1 MRRQVSVAEQEQPL
15 VSIVTAAYNAAP
27 YIEETIESVLD
38 QDYPRLEYIVLD
50 DGSTDGT
57 RKLIERYDGRLTWDS
72 HPNMGEARTVN
83 KGFAMSHGDPVAVV
97 SADDPL
103 LPGIVSTM
111 VEWLAARPE
120 VLVAYPDWEMID
132 EQSEVIQHIRTFDY
146 SYRDMVRWH
155 HCLPGPG
162 AFIRRKVIDAVGG
175 RDPHFRYVGDLDFW
189 FHAGLFG
196 SFSRVP
202 QTLARYRHHAAA
214 ASVSKTGALMAR
226 EHMEMTDKLFTRKD
240 LPWSVRRLRAEAYSS
255 SHWIAGC
262 VAGDG
267 ELELRR
273 RHWRTAFLYAPHKYL
288 GEYRDGRFTPALA
301 PVVFD
306 GRFGRALVL
315 AATQPRVFARVAHR
329 KAAQPWAYAKLY
341 ARVIRAKVG
350 RLLRA

>member
-1 MRRQVSVAEQEQPL
+1 VSVAEQGEPL

-27 YIEETIESVLD
+27 YLEETIESVLD
-38 QDYPRLEYIVLD
+38 QDYPLLEYIVLD

-57 RKLIERYDGRLTWDS
+57 RELIERYDGRLTWGS
-72 HPNMGEARTVN
+72 HANMGEARTVN

-111 VEWLAARPE
+111 VEWLAERPE

-132 EQSEVIQHIRTFDY
+132 ERSEVIQHIRTFDY

-162 AFIRRKVIDAVGG
+162 AFIRRRAIDAVGG
-175 RDPHFRYVGDLDFW
+175 RDPHFRYVGDMDFW
-189 FHAGLFG
+189 FQAGLLG
-196 SFSRVP
+196 PFSRVP

-226 EHMEMTDKLFTRKD
+226 EHMEMTDKLFARKD

-262 VAGDG
+262 VAGNG
-267 ELELRR
+267 EPELRR
-273 RHWRTAFLYAPHKYL
+273 RHWRMAFLYAPHKYF
-288 GEYRDGRFTPALA
+288 GEYREARFTPALA
-301 PVVFD
+301 SVVFD
-306 GRFGRALVL
+306 GRFRRPLML
-315 AATQPRVFARVAHR
+315 AATQPRVFADEVRR
-329 KAAQPWAYAKLY
+329 KATQLWARAKLY
-341 ARVIRAKVG
+341 AGVIRAKVG
-350 RLLRA
+350 RVLRA

>member
-1 MRRQVSVAEQEQPL
+1 VSVAEQEQPL
-15 VSIVTAAYNAAP
+15 VSIVTAAYNAAA
-27 YIEETIESVLD
+27 YLEETIESVLD

-57 RKLIERYDGRLTWDS
+57 RELIERYDGRLTWDS

-83 KGFAMSHGDPVAVV
+83 KGLAMSHGDPVAVV

-132 EQSEVIQHIRTFDY
+132 ERGEVIQQIRTFDY

-162 AFIRRKVIDAVGG
+162 AFIRRRVIDAVGG
-175 RDPHFRYVGDLDFW
+175 RDPHFRYVSDMDFW
-189 FHAGLFG
+189 FQAGLYG
-196 SFSRVP
+196 PFSRVP
-202 QTLARYRHHAAA
+202 KILARYRHHAAA

-226 EHMEMTDKLFTRKD
+226 EHMEMTDKLFARTD
-240 LPWSVRRLRAEAYSS
+240 LPWSVRRLRAEAFSS

-262 VAGDG
+262 VAGNS
-267 ELELRR
+267 EPELRR
-273 RHWRTAFLYAPHKYL
+273 RHWRSAFLYAPHKYF
-288 GEYRDGRFTPALA
+288 GEYREARFTPALA
-301 PVVFD
+301 SVVFD
-306 GRFGRALVL
+306 GRFRRPLVL
-315 AATQPRVFARVAHR
+315 AATQPRVFAGLVRGN
-329 KAAQPWAYAKLY
+329 AAQSWAHAKLY
-341 ARVIRAKVG
+341 AGVIRAKVG
-350 RLLRA
+350 RLPRA

>member
-1 MRRQVSVAEQEQPL
+1 VRVAGHEQPL

-27 YIEETIESVLD
+27 YLEETIESVLD
-38 QDYPRLEYIVLD
+38 QDYTRLEYIVLD

-57 RKLIERYDGRLTWDS
+57 RELIERYDGRLTWDS

-103 LPGIVSTM
+103 LPGIVSRM
-111 VEWLAARPE
+111 VEWLAAHPE

-132 EQSEVIQHIRTFDY
+132 ERSEVIQHIRTFDY

-155 HCLPGPG
+155 HCVPGPG
-162 AFIRRKVIDAVGG
+162 AFIRRSVINSVGG
-175 RDPHFRYVGDLDFW
+175 RDPHFRYVGDMDFW
-189 FHAGLFG
+189 LQAGLLG
-196 SFSRVP
+196 PFSRVP

-226 EHMEMTDKLFTRKD
+226 EHMEMTDKLFARKD
-240 LPWSVRRLRAEAYSS
+240 LPWSVRRLWTEAYSS

-267 ELELRR
+267 EPELRR
-273 RHWRTAFLYAPHKYL
+273 RHWRTAFLYAPHKYF
-288 GEYRDGRFTPALA
+288 GEYREGRFTPALA

-306 GRFGRALVL
+306 GRYGRLFVL
-315 AATQPRVFARVAHR
+315 AATQPRVFAGVLRR
-329 KAAQPWAYAKLY
+329 KAAQPWVYAKRR

-350 RLLRA
+350 RVLRA

>member
-1 MRRQVSVAEQEQPL
+1 VSVAEQEEPL

-27 YIEETIESVLD
+27 YLEETIESVLD
-38 QDYPRLEYIVLD
+38 QDYPLLEYIVLD

-57 RKLIERYDGRLTWDS
+57 RELIERYDDRLTWGS

-83 KGFAMSHGDPVAVV
+83 KGFAMSHGDLVAVV

-103 LPGIVSTM
+103 LPGIVATM
-111 VEWLAARPE
+111 VEWLAERPE

-132 EQSEVIQHIRTFDY
+132 ERSEVIQHIRTFDY

-162 AFIRRKVIDAVGG
+162 AFIRRSAIDAVGG
-175 RDPHFRYVGDLDFW
+175 RDPHFRYVGDMDFW
-189 FHAGLFG
+189 FQAGLFG
-196 SFSRVP
+196 PFSRVP

-226 EHMEMTDKLFTRKD
+226 EHMEMTDKLFARKD

-262 VAGDG
+262 VAGNS
-267 ELELRR
+267 EPELRR
-273 RHWRTAFLYAPHKYL
+273 RHWRRAFLYAPHKYF
-288 GEYRDGRFTPALA
+288 GEYREARFTPALA
-301 PVVFD
+301 SVVFD
-306 GRFGRALVL
+306 GRFSRPLML
-315 AATQPRVFARVAHR
+315 AATQPCVFAGVMRQ
-329 KAAQPWAYAKLY
+329 KATQPWACAKLY
-341 ARVIRAKVG
+341 AEVIRAKVG
-350 RLLRA
+350 RFLRA